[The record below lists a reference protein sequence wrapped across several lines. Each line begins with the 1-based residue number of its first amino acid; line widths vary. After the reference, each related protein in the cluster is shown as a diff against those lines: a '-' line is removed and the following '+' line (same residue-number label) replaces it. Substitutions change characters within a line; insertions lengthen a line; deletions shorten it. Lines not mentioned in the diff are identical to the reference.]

1 MRHLFGYFFLSIHR
15 MIDISNILRSQEVK
29 MKRTISMIVLLLVLV
44 MLNSNFISFAER
56 KGDVPVIYRI
66 NAVTLSQD
74 DVRLPKTL
82 NNLQFLN

>member
-1 MRHLFGYFFLSIHR
+1 
-15 MIDISNILRSQEVK
+15 

-56 KGDVPVIYRI
+56 KGDVPVIFRI

-82 NNLQFLN
+82 NNLQLLN

>member
-1 MRHLFGYFFLSIHR
+1 MRHLFGYCFLSIHR
-15 MIDISNILRSQEVK
+15 MIDISNIIRSQEVK

-56 KGDVPVIYRI
+56 KGDVPVIFRI

-82 NNLQFLN
+82 NNLQFLK

>member
-1 MRHLFGYFFLSIHR
+1 MRHLFGYCFLSIHR
-15 MIDISNILRSQEVK
+15 MIDISNIIRSQEVK

-56 KGDVPVIYRI
+56 KGDVPVIFRI

>member
-1 MRHLFGYFFLSIHR
+1 
-15 MIDISNILRSQEVK
+15 MIDISNIIRSQEVK

-56 KGDVPVIYRI
+56 KGDVPVIFRI

-82 NNLQFLN
+82 NNLQLVMTNRQRLLLSMNDMT

>member
-1 MRHLFGYFFLSIHR
+1 MRHLFGYCFLSIHR
-15 MIDISNILRSQEVK
+15 MIDISNIIRSQEVK